1 MPHRPPRSILIPLIV
16 ACALFMENLDS
27 TVLSTALPT
36 IALSLGESPL
46 RLNLAISS
54 YLLSLAVFIPV
65 SGWLADRIGARTL
78 FRAAIAVFTLGSI
91 CCGISDSLLQLVAAR
106 VFQGI
111 GGAMMVPVGRL
122 VLLRSTDKADLVR
135 AMSYLTVPAL
145 LGPIIGPP
153 VGGFLVTYFT
163 WRWIF
168 WINLPIGLLG
178 ILLVTRYIDD
188 IRVERPQRFD
198 FRGFVLTAIGIS
210 AAMFGFELAGR
221 GLVPTGWVL
230 ALLAIGASA
239 LTLYV
244 LHARRLKAP
253 ILDLRLLRIQTFRA
267 GVLGGFLFRV
277 GAGALPFLL
286 PMMLQLGF
294 GLSAFHSGS
303 LTFAAGIG
311 AITMKLTARP
321 ILRTLGFR
329 PVLIGNALICACFL
343 GGIGLFQ
350 QGMPHLAIILF
361 LLVSGFFRSLQF
373 TSINALTI
381 ADIDRQAMSQASTFS
396 TTAQQLSLSVG
407 VGVGAMA
414 LHLTV
419 LLNGGGP
426 IAAADFLPPFLLV
439 GLLTAASALMYVRL
453 PRHAGAEVSGH
464 GMPSPAAS
472 E

>member
-1 MPHRPPRSILIPLIV
+1 MPDRPLRTPVIPLIV

-36 IALSLGESPL
+36 IAQSLGESPL

-65 SGWLADRIGARTL
+65 SGWLADGIGAKTV
-78 FRAAIAVFTLGSI
+78 FRLAIAVFTLGSI
-91 CCGISDSLLQLVAAR
+91 GCGLSSSLLTLVAAR

-122 VLLRSTDKADLVR
+122 VLLRATEKSDLVR
-135 AMSYLTVPAL
+135 AMAYLTVPAL

-168 WINLPIGLLG
+168 WINVPIGVLG
-178 ILLVTRYIDD
+178 ILLVTRFIED
-188 IRVERPQRFD
+188 IRVERPERFD
-198 FRGFVLTAIGIS
+198 FRGFALTAVGIS
-210 AAMFGFELAGR
+210 ATMFGFELAGR
-221 GLVPTGWVL
+221 GLVRGSWVA
-230 ALLAIGASA
+230 ALLAIGISSLA
-239 LTLYV
+239 LYV
-244 LHARRLKAP
+244 WHARRAAMP
-253 ILDLRLLRIQTFRA
+253 ILDLRLLRIPTFRA
-267 GVLGGFLFRV
+267 GILGGFLFRV

-294 GLSAFHSGS
+294 GLSALHSGS
-303 LTFAAGIG
+303 LTFAAGVG
-311 AITMKLTARP
+311 AIAMKLTARP
-321 ILRTLGFR
+321 ILRFCGFR
-329 PVLIGNALICACFL
+329 TVLIGNALICAGFL

-361 LLVSGFFRSLQF
+361 LLASGFFRSLQF
-373 TSINALTI
+373 TSINALTV
-381 ADIDRQAMSQASTFS
+381 ADIDRAAMSRASTFS

-414 LHLTV
+414 LHLSV
-419 LLNGGGP
+419 LMGGSGA
-426 IAAADFLPPFLLV
+426 ITAADFLPPFLAV
-439 GLLTAASALMYVRL
+439 GVLTAASGLLYLGL

-464 GMPSPAAS
+464 GLATPAAS